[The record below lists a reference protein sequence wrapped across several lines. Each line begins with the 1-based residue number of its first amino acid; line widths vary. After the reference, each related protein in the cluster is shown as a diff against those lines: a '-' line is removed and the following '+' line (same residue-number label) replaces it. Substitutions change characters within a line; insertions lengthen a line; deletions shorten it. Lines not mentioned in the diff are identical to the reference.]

1 MTGVTE
7 MVAGLRSRSTGTRV
21 LTLALLVL
29 CMVTNQAP
37 AQTVGPPWEK
47 LGDTPALTLYID
59 RTTLQRDGSIRRV
72 LEMQDLK
79 VPDPDGVMSRRY
91 TNEYDCDN
99 QMHRIGRMTSWAG
112 PQLTGR
118 KVFDITE
125 WGYWRKIPPNGL
137 FTLGFKLLCPL
148 RAGESLSP

>member
-1 MTGVTE
+1 

-79 VPDPDGVMSRRY
+79 VPDPDGVMSRRFSPS
-91 TNEYDCDN
+91 
-99 QMHRIGRMTSWAG
+99 IA
-112 PQLTGR
+112 
-118 KVFDITE
+118 
-125 WGYWRKIPPNGL
+125 
-137 FTLGFKLLCPL
+137 
-148 RAGESLSP
+148 ESSR